1 MLASLRNAPKER
13 NSHAAADPES
23 QPARAKC
30 LVHHGRRFR
39 PGGAS
44 GDGGALLVARSQE
57 ADRLVDHTFDVQ
69 IAGQSLQN
77 HVQAAEN
84 SQRGFLITGDTD
96 YLKRFDD
103 AIVKMPAL
111 SASLRQLTADNPQ
124 QQARLDKLEPLIKA
138 WLNRIKR
145 SIDLSKQGNKEAA
158 FRSSKEAKAKC

>member
-1 MLASLRNAPKER
+1 M
-13 NSHAAADPES
+13 
-23 QPARAKC
+23 
-30 LVHHGRRFR
+30 
-39 PGGAS
+39 
-44 GDGGALLVARSQE
+44 LVARSQE

-69 IAGQSLQN
+69 IAGQGLQN

-103 AIVKMPAL
+103 AIIKMPAL
-111 SASLRQLTADNPQ
+111 SASLRQLTADNPR

-145 SIDLSKQGNKEAA
+145 SIDLSKEGNKEAA
-158 FRSSKEAKAKC
+158 FEMSKAAKAKC